1 MNFIDF
7 QNLMSDVPSGMITSA
22 LYDSIKYLIKSSKTK
37 DELVKSIEN
46 TLHLHNVSVNA
57 NSMITLL
64 ASKGFIIIEGSQ
76 IKSNLN
82 ITMGSSNEG
91 EFIFGNN
98 SKSETSK
105 TTIDAGSNAFI
116 KMSGNA
122 KIEQHSDGS
131 IRMYT

>member
-1 MNFIDF
+1 
-7 QNLMSDVPSGMITSA
+7 
-22 LYDSIKYLIKSSKTK
+22 
-37 DELVKSIEN
+37 
-46 TLHLHNVSVNA
+46 
-57 NSMITLL
+57 
-64 ASKGFIIIEGSQ
+64 
-76 IKSNLN
+76 
-82 ITMGSSNEG
+82 MGSSNEG